1 MSRETL
7 SLVLL
12 FIIMACAAQAALAR
26 PPITHARGVTPA
38 PSAARAAPV
47 ILRPKEIDDVL
58 VNPGMGIQTFQR
70 FNGQARNTGLSWSE
84 EGPTRKLPDAADKP
98 DFPGSSVAY
107 FRWFWSSI
115 EPASGQYRW
124 EIIDLAL
131 AEARAHHQALAI
143 RLMPYDQA
151 HPLPAWYRGA
161 GARRANKPTDKDG
174 KIWQP
179 DFADPLYLKHW
190 GALVAAAGA
199 RYDGHPS
206 LATVDVSSIGYWG
219 EGLSPYMPDLAHQ
232 KALIDIWVDAF
243 KRTPLLMSFDEPRA
257 LSYGTQRGAGWRL
270 DCLGDMRSDPEHPW
284 SHMLDM
290 YPQQVVRAGV
300 EDVWRTRPVSLE
312 TCWVPEHWKK
322 QGWDVSY
329 ILDQALRWHLSTL
342 NIKSSAIPPAWKG
355 RFEELQKK
363 MGYRFVLRRLELPGA
378 LKAGMMA
385 PIHMW
390 WRNAGVAPVY
400 SEYPLAIE
408 LRSPAASAVSELSV
422 DVRKWLPGDAIFDGA
437 VYVPETLS
445 PGTYR
450 VRVAMLDPRTGE
462 PAIRLAIE
470 GRAADGWY
478 DLGEIA
484 VE

>member
-1 MSRETL
+1 MPRIAL
-7 SLVLL
+7 SLALL
-12 FIIMACAAQAALAR
+12 FITMACAAQAAPGNPAR
-26 PPITHARGVTPA
+26 APAVPPQSA
-38 PSAARAAPV
+38 PSDTRV
-47 ILRPKEIDDVL
+47 ILRPREIGDVL

-70 FNGQARNTGLSWSE
+70 FNGQALSPGLTWSE
-84 EGPTRKLPDAADKP
+84 EGPVSKLPSAAQKP
-98 DFPGSSVAY
+98 DFPDSSVAY
-107 FRWFWSSI
+107 CRWFWAAI
-115 EPASGQYRW
+115 EPQPGKYRW
-124 EIIDLAL
+124 DIIDLAL
-131 AEARAHHQALAI
+131 AEARAHGQALAI
-143 RLMPYDQA
+143 RFMPYDQD
-151 HPLPAWYRGA
+151 HPLPAWYQA
-161 GARRANKPTDKDG
+161 SGARRANKRGDKDG
-174 KIWQP
+174 KVWEP

-206 LATVDVSSIGYWG
+206 LATVDISSIGYWG
-219 EGLSPYMPDLAHQ
+219 EGWSPYMPAFDHQ
-232 KALIDIWVDAF
+232 RALIDLWVDAF
-243 KRTPLLMSFDEPRA
+243 KRTPLLMNFDEPTA

-270 DCLGDMRSDPEHPW
+270 DCLGDMRGGPDHPW

-312 TCWVPEHWKK
+312 TCWVPGYWKEH
-322 QGWDVSY
+322 GWDVDY
-329 ILDQALRWHLSTL
+329 ILEQALRWHLSTL

-355 RFEELQKK
+355 RFEELQKR
-363 MGYRFVLRRLELPGA
+363 MGYRFVLRRLELQGA
-378 LKAGMMA
+378 LKAGTMA

-400 SEYPLAIE
+400 SEYTLAIE
-408 LRSPAASAVSELSV
+408 LRSKAASAVSQLPV
-422 DVRKWLPGDAIFDGA
+422 DVRKWLPGDAVFDGS
-437 VYVPETLS
+437 VYIPDTLS

-450 VRVAMLDPRTGE
+450 VRVGMLDPRTGA
-462 PAIRLAIE
+462 PAIQLAIE